1 MKKSLILML
10 CLAALPA
17 FAADVVSERKQ
28 LAQQRSEID
37 ARFAAEAKACTDRFV
52 VNACLDDVHARRAI
66 ALKPI
71 VAREQEVDAAERQAR
86 SAAQH
91 ERVRQRQQ
99 DAGTSDAAR
108 RTDLIKQSIDPQT
121 RVRAEAKPHAVITPE
136 QRQKTIAAKT
146 EASEDQAEINR
157 QRQANHAAELEQR
170 RKDAAKRE
178 AQRVEKTKGKVA
190 TPLPKPTEAEIAKLK
205 ASVPASAASR

>member
-1 MKKSLILML
+1 MKTLLVLTL

-28 LAQQRSEID
+28 LAQQRSEIE

-52 VNACLDDVHARRAI
+52 VNACLDDVHARRAT
-66 ALKPI
+66 ALRPI

-86 SAAQH
+86 ATAQR

-99 DAGTSDAAR
+99 DAGSSDAAH
-108 RTDLIKQSIDPQT
+108 RTEVIKQSIDPQT

-136 QRQKTIAAKT
+136 QRRKGIAAKT
-146 EASEDQAEINR
+146 EASEEQAELNR
-157 QRQANHAAELEQR
+157 QRQANHAAELDQR

-178 AQRVEKTKGKVA
+178 ALRLGKTKGKVA

>member
-1 MKKSLILML
+1 MKKLLLLTL
-10 CLAALPA
+10 CLAASSA
-17 FAADVVSERKQ
+17 FAADAVSERKQ
-28 LAQQRSEID
+28 LAQQRSEIE

-52 VNACLDDVHARRAI
+52 VNACLDDVHARRGE
-66 ALKPI
+66 ALKPV
-71 VAREQEVDAAERQAR
+71 VAKEQVLDAAERQAR
-86 SAAQH
+86 ADAQH

-99 DAGTSDAAR
+99 DAGSNDAAH
-108 RTDLIKQSIDPQT
+108 RTELIKQSIDPQT
-121 RVRAEAKPHAVITPE
+121 RVRAEAKPHAVVTPE

-146 EASEDQAEINR
+146 EASEQQAGLNR
-157 QRQANHAAELEQR
+157 ERQANHAVELEQR

-205 ASVPASAASR
+205 ASAPASAASR